1 MLTQHE
7 VDGHNR
13 QLLSDGLTEHMFDN
27 IIALLQEC
35 IILGIRV
42 ATGSLS
48 PIEKKKD
55 KVKMRNVRIDE
66 AGHLVVKNLSAWWI
80 PEIRIERKIH
90 GTVYTVT
97 GSFEGNEFL
106 EKKLTR
112 ILLKNVEDA
121 K

>member
-1 MLTQHE
+1 
-7 VDGHNR
+7 
-13 QLLSDGLTEHMFDN
+13 
-27 IIALLQEC
+27 
-35 IILGIRV
+35 
-42 ATGSLS
+42 
-48 PIEKKKD
+48 
-55 KVKMRNVRIDE
+55 MRNVKTDDS
-66 AGHLVVKNLSAWWI
+66 GHVVVKNLSAWWI
-80 PEIRIERKIH
+80 PEIKVEREIH

>member
-1 MLTQHE
+1 MK
-7 VDGHNR
+7 N
-13 QLLSDGLTEHMFDN
+13 
-27 IIALLQEC
+27 
-35 IILGIRV
+35 
-42 ATGSLS
+42 
-48 PIEKKKD
+48 
-55 KVKMRNVRIDE
+55 VKINE
-66 AGHLVVKNLSAWWI
+66 AGHIVVKNLSAYWI
-80 PEIRIERKIH
+80 PEIKVEREIH

>member
-1 MLTQHE
+1 
-7 VDGHNR
+7 
-13 QLLSDGLTEHMFDN
+13 
-27 IIALLQEC
+27 
-35 IILGIRV
+35 
-42 ATGSLS
+42 
-48 PIEKKKD
+48 
-55 KVKMRNVRIDE
+55 MRNVKTDE
-66 AGHLVVKNLSAWWI
+66 SGHIVVKNLSAWWI
-80 PEIRIERKIH
+80 PEIKVEREIH

>member
-1 MLTQHE
+1 MK
-7 VDGHNR
+7 N
-13 QLLSDGLTEHMFDN
+13 
-27 IIALLQEC
+27 
-35 IILGIRV
+35 
-42 ATGSLS
+42 
-48 PIEKKKD
+48 
-55 KVKMRNVRIDE
+55 VKINE
-66 AGHLVVKNLSAWWI
+66 AGHIMVKNLSAFWI
-80 PEIRIERKIH
+80 PEIKIEREIH

>member
-1 MLTQHE
+1 
-7 VDGHNR
+7 
-13 QLLSDGLTEHMFDN
+13 
-27 IIALLQEC
+27 
-35 IILGIRV
+35 
-42 ATGSLS
+42 
-48 PIEKKKD
+48 
-55 KVKMRNVRIDE
+55 MRETRIDE
-66 AGHLVVKNLSAWWI
+66 AGHIVVKNLSAWWI
-80 PEIRIERKIH
+80 PEIKVERETH